1 MDATDHTIWNSLFV
15 FLAINSS
22 LSGCKRSLSLFQ
34 LDLLCDEP
42 TQFFVLWRAYHS
54 CLRHLF
60 SALVSKSC
68 PLHGFALQLVVL
80 KQRLCR
86 YWEPSRKSLATTW
99 PAPDH
104 DTRRCKNNKC
114 VDPSTVSPQA
124 TNESLE
130 RMDAISSDHEPSRLN
145 RRCLVWNNPWRGSFR
160 RLLLTHHSSFRWQ
173 QTHHAHAVS
182 AVRSSCG
189 CQKPTGDF
197 VQTPRDASTRR
208 AHGVDAQI
216 GKVAAHL
223 VVHGLGDH
231 GRRNGCVS
239 TSVEGPGA
247 PRGPT
252 LFVSAN
258 SAAGCHRWHRPRLH
272 QGRGVLGRLTQV
284 RRAVAG
290 GHGNPQANML
300 HWSKGFREGGHHGA
314 AAALHLLRVKHHA
327 LVACRG
333 RVRNRGRDGR
343 HLRDGGTS
351 AELGPSQLHRSE
363 KQHTETPLRSDCTTN
378 RWPATR
384 LRGTAGHRRL
394 LQRQYSQR
402 EHPPTQQRM
411 TPSSS

>member
-1 MDATDHTIWNSLFV
+1 MSHHASIEDALCGTATDV
-15 FLAINSS
+15 A
-22 LSGCKRSLSLFQ
+22 LSDDFCCLITQASGGNKPITRMHSQHARSDLVVVVKNKQATSFKRSAML
-34 LDLLCDEP
+34 
-42 TQFFVLWRAYHS
+42 
-54 CLRHLF
+54 
-60 SALVSKSC
+60 
-68 PLHGFALQLVVL
+68 PL
-80 KQRLCR
+80 
-86 YWEPSRKSLATTW
+86 E
-99 PAPDH
+99 
-104 DTRRCKNNKC
+104 
-114 VDPSTVSPQA
+114 
-124 TNESLE
+124 E
-130 RMDAISSDHEPSRLN
+130 
-145 RRCLVWNNPWRGSFR
+145 
-160 RLLLTHHSSFRWQ
+160 
-173 QTHHAHAVS
+173 
-182 AVRSSCG
+182 
-189 CQKPTGDF
+189 
-197 VQTPRDASTRR
+197 

-247 PRGPT
+247 PRVPT

-272 QGRGVLGRLTQV
+272 QGRGVLGRVTLV
-284 RRAVAG
+284 LRAVAS

-300 HWSKGFREGGHHGA
+300 PWSKGFREGGHHGA
-314 AAALHLLRVKHHA
+314 AAALHLLHVKHHA
-327 LVACRG
+327 LVVCRG

-363 KQHTETPLRSDCTTN
+363 EQHTGTPLRSGCTTN

-384 LRGTAGHRRL
+384 LRGTARHRRL

-411 TPSSS
+411 RPSSS